1 LPNSV
6 STDFQ
11 QLKATAVSSG
21 GGSRAGG
28 VAQQFDPPLL
38 RGQLLEVIVAKTLTD
53 GVWLESR
60 NMMFRANLPVGGLR
74 EGERLLLR
82 VLDPDSSPPKLKLI
96 TDAELPNSS
105 LAGVSTFLRSL
116 LFRHQQL
123 NPTKHFI
130 TDFLNQGDGDRV
142 FHKELEG
149 LIDVLIR
156 NKSSDD
162 ELDYAWIKKNLKL
175 INEDANY
182 SRLQLNKFME
192 KITSYLSST
201 KIAPY
206 SYANKII
213 NLNNDFQNVVDA
225 LKEWRKVPDFID
237 GKWVKEKLQ
246 LSGLFMESSDKKRP
260 LSQFDLKALLVAMLK
275 LEEPSDKVTL
285 KMAIDGITSSQVKA
299 LDGLIQNNL
308 QYNFLLPFLGEG
320 WIEARI
326 SRDEEQISRE
336 QWQIYLRHQSQQ
348 MGDFSAEIL
357 LYKKTVSILFQS
369 DQPWMIDLIKENY
382 SELEQGITAIGLSV
396 QQISVA
402 QMVSHKPNFY
412 KQHEQQA
419 IFDLRV

>member
-1 LPNSV
+1 VTNSV
-6 STDFQ
+6 NTDFQ
-11 QLKATAVSSG
+11 QLKTAAVSSG

-28 VAQQFDPPLL
+28 IAQQFDPPLL

-74 EGERLLLR
+74 EGERLLLK
-82 VLDPDSSPPKLKLI
+82 VLDPDASPPKLKLI

-123 NPTKHFI
+123 HPTQQ
-130 TDFLNQGDGDRV
+130 FLTSLLSRGLVDREDKAEFNSLYQLLKD
-142 FHKELEG
+142 FHKTPT
-149 LIDVLIR
+149 R
-156 NKSSDD
+156 
-162 ELDYAWIKKNLKL
+162 
-175 INEDANY
+175 INGA
-182 SRLQLNKFME
+182 
-192 KITSYLSST
+192 
-201 KIAPY
+201 
-206 SYANKII
+206 
-213 NLNNDFQNVVDA
+213 
-225 LKEWRKVPDFID
+225 
-237 GKWVKEKLQ
+237 WVKEKLQ
-246 LSGLFMESSDKKRP
+246 LSGLFRESSAINSSNLQQDLKTLLFNL
-260 LSQFDLKALLVAMLK
+260 LSQ
-275 LEEPSDKVTL
+275 DKGIDKTTVQA
-285 KMAIDGITSSQVKA
+285 AIDGITSSQVKA
-299 LDGLIQNNL
+299 LDALIQNNL

-336 QWQIYLRHQSQQ
+336 QWQIYLRHQSQE

-357 LYKKTVSILFQS
+357 LYKKNVSILFKS

-382 SELEQGITAIGLSV
+382 SQLEQGIAAIGLTL

-402 QMVSHKPNFY
+402 PMVVHKPNIFEP
-412 KQHEQQA
+412 HEQQA

>member
-6 STDFQ
+6 NTDFQ

-21 GGSRAGG
+21 GGSNAGA
-28 VAQQFDPPLL
+28 VTRHFDPPLL

-60 NMMFRANLPVGGLR
+60 NILFRANLPVGGLR
-74 EGERLLLR
+74 EGERLLLK

-123 NPTKHFI
+123 HPTQQFLTSLLSKGLVDKVGEVELNGLYQWLM
-130 TDFLNQGDGDRV
+130 DFRKTPERV
-142 FHKELEG
+142 H
-149 LIDVLIR
+149 
-156 NKSSDD
+156 
-162 ELDYAWIKKNLKL
+162 A
-175 INEDANY
+175 A
-182 SRLQLNKFME
+182 
-192 KITSYLSST
+192 
-201 KIAPY
+201 
-206 SYANKII
+206 
-213 NLNNDFQNVVDA
+213 
-225 LKEWRKVPDFID
+225 
-237 GKWVKEKLQ
+237 WVKERLQ
-246 LSGLFMESSDKKRP
+246 LSGLFRESSVTNSSDP
-260 LSQFDLKALLVAMLK
+260 QQDLKTFLINLLK
-275 LEEPSDKVTL
+275 LDKGIDKATVQA
-285 KMAIDGITSSQVKA
+285 AIDGISSSQVKA

-308 QYNFLLPFLGEG
+308 QYSFLLPFLGEG
-320 WIEARI
+320 WLEARI
-326 SRDEEQISRE
+326 SRDEEHISRE

-369 DQPWMIDLIKENY
+369 DQLWMIDLIKENY
-382 SELEQGITAIGLSV
+382 SELEQGIAAIGLSV

-402 QMVSHKPNFY
+402 PMVSQKPNFY
-412 KQHEQQA
+412 EQHEQQA

>member
-1 LPNSV
+1 MTNSV
-6 STDFQ
+6 NTDFQ
-11 QLKATAVSSG
+11 QLKTAAVSSG

-28 VAQQFDPPLL
+28 IAQQFDPPLL

-74 EGERLLLR
+74 EGERLLLK

-105 LAGVSTFLRSL
+105 LAGISTFLRSL

-123 NPTKHFI
+123 HPTQQFLTSLLSRGLVEKNGEVELNGLYQWLR
-130 TDFLNQGDGDRV
+130 DF
-142 FHKELEG
+142 
-149 LIDVLIR
+149 
-156 NKSSDD
+156 
-162 ELDYAWIKKNLKL
+162 
-175 INEDANY
+175 
-182 SRLQLNKFME
+182 
-192 KITSYLSST
+192 
-201 KIAPY
+201 
-206 SYANKII
+206 
-213 NLNNDFQNVVDA
+213 
-225 LKEWRKVPDFID
+225 RKTPERIH
-237 GKWVKEKLQ
+237 GAWVKERLQ
-246 LSGLFMESSDKKRP
+246 LSGLFKESSAIRSSNPQQDLKTFLISL
-260 LSQFDLKALLVAMLK
+260 LSQDKGLDKAAVQA
-275 LEEPSDKVTL
+275 
-285 KMAIDGITSSQVKA
+285 AIDGISSSQVKA

-336 QWQIYLRHQSQQ
+336 QWQIYLRHQSQE

-357 LYKKTVSILFQS
+357 LYKKNVSILFKS
-369 DQPWMIDLIKENY
+369 DQPWMIELIKESHN
-382 SELEQGITAIGLSV
+382 ELEKGIVAIGLTL

-402 QMVSHKPNFY
+402 PMVVHKPNIFEH
-412 KQHEQQA
+412 HEQQA

>member
-1 LPNSV
+1 MPNSV
-6 STDFQ
+6 NTDFQ

-74 EGERLLLR
+74 EGERLLLK

-123 NPTKHFI
+123 HPTQQFLTSLLSRGLVDEDGEAELNGLYQWLK
-130 TDFLNQGDGDRV
+130 DFRQTPERV
-142 FHKELEG
+142 HG
-149 LIDVLIR
+149 
-156 NKSSDD
+156 
-162 ELDYAWIKKNLKL
+162 A
-175 INEDANY
+175 
-182 SRLQLNKFME
+182 
-192 KITSYLSST
+192 
-201 KIAPY
+201 
-206 SYANKII
+206 
-213 NLNNDFQNVVDA
+213 
-225 LKEWRKVPDFID
+225 
-237 GKWVKEKLQ
+237 WVKQRLQ
-246 LSGLFMESSDKKRP
+246 LSGLFRESSAIKSSNLQQDLKTFLISL
-260 LSQFDLKALLVAMLK
+260 LSQDKGIDKATVQA
-275 LEEPSDKVTL
+275 
-285 KMAIDGITSSQVKA
+285 AIDGISSSQVKA

-382 SELEQGITAIGLSV
+382 SELEQGIAAIGLSV

-402 QMVSHKPNFY
+402 PMVAQKPNFY
-412 KQHEQQA
+412 EQHEQQA

>member
-1 LPNSV
+1 MPNSV
-6 STDFQ
+6 NTDFQ

-74 EGERLLLR
+74 EGERLLLK

-123 NPTKHFI
+123 HPTQQFLTSLLSRESLDEGGEAELNSLYQWLK
-130 TDFLNQGDGDRV
+130 DF
-142 FHKELEG
+142 
-149 LIDVLIR
+149 
-156 NKSSDD
+156 
-162 ELDYAWIKKNLKL
+162 
-175 INEDANY
+175 
-182 SRLQLNKFME
+182 
-192 KITSYLSST
+192 
-201 KIAPY
+201 
-206 SYANKII
+206 
-213 NLNNDFQNVVDA
+213 
-225 LKEWRKVPDFID
+225 RKTPERMHSA
-237 GKWVKEKLQ
+237 WVKERLQ
-246 LSGLFMESSDKKRP
+246 LSGLFRESNAIKSSNPQHDLKTFLISL
-260 LSQFDLKALLVAMLK
+260 LSQDKGVDKAIVQA
-275 LEEPSDKVTL
+275 
-285 KMAIDGITSSQVKA
+285 AIDGISSSQVKA

-382 SELEQGITAIGLSV
+382 SELEQGIAAIGLSV
-396 QQISVA
+396 QQITVAPMVA
-402 QMVSHKPNFY
+402 QKPNFY
-412 KQHEQQA
+412 EQHEQQA

>member
-6 STDFQ
+6 NTDFQ

-21 GGSRAGG
+21 GGSNADA
-28 VAQQFDPPLL
+28 VARHFDPPLL

-60 NMMFRANLPVGGLR
+60 NILFRANLPVGGLR
-74 EGERLLLR
+74 EGERLLLK

-96 TDAELPNSS
+96 TDTELPNSS

-123 NPTKHFI
+123 HPTQQFLTSLLSKGLVDKVGEVELNGFYQWLK
-130 TDFLNQGDGDRV
+130 DFRKTPERV
-142 FHKELEG
+142 H
-149 LIDVLIR
+149 
-156 NKSSDD
+156 
-162 ELDYAWIKKNLKL
+162 A
-175 INEDANY
+175 A
-182 SRLQLNKFME
+182 
-192 KITSYLSST
+192 
-201 KIAPY
+201 
-206 SYANKII
+206 
-213 NLNNDFQNVVDA
+213 
-225 LKEWRKVPDFID
+225 
-237 GKWVKEKLQ
+237 WVKERLQ
-246 LSGLFMESSDKKRP
+246 LSGLFRESSVTNSSDP
-260 LSQFDLKALLVAMLK
+260 QQDLKTFLINLLK
-275 LEEPSDKVTL
+275 LDKGIDKATVQA
-285 KMAIDGITSSQVKA
+285 AIDGISSSQVKA

-308 QYNFLLPFLGEG
+308 QYSFLLPFLGEG
-320 WIEARI
+320 WLEARI

-369 DQPWMIDLIKENY
+369 DQLWMIDLIKENY
-382 SELEQGITAIGLSV
+382 SELEQGIAAIGLSV

-402 QMVSHKPNFY
+402 PMVSQKPNFY
-412 KQHEQQA
+412 EQHEQQA